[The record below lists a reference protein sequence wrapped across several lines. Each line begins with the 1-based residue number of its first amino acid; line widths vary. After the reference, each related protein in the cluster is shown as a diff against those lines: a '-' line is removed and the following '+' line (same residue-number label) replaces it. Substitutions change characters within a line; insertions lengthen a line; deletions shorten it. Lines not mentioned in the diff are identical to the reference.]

1 MRKSRGVWS
10 LVAVLPMIVI
20 VSTSASSPSANL
32 SPSLGPVLAPL
43 RSGEVEEEAEGVAR
57 EEGFLEEA
65 READLDIV
73 RFSGLRRR
81 EVMMTCGTR

>member
-57 EEGFLEEA
+57 E
-65 READLDIV
+65 ADLDIV